1 MITAMWQEKTGIKT
15 SDSTCRKRY
24 GTLKANLACVE
35 DADLD
40 TMKTC
45 IAQVDAD
52 IEEQKKALDRKR
64 WNQISAAM
72 EAAGTKKYEAG
83 TIEKAYKTM
92 GVNSGRSASIA
103 AAAEDGEE

>member
-1 MITAMWQEKTGIKT
+1 MWEEKTGIKT

-24 GTLKANLACVE
+24 AKLKANLARVE
-35 DADLD
+35 DSDLD

-45 IAQVDAD
+45 ITQVNTD

-64 WNQISAAM
+64 WIQVSAAM

-83 TIEKAYKTM
+83 TIEKAYKTISAN
-92 GVNSGRSASIA
+92 NSRSSSMAVVA
-103 AAAEDGEE
+103 KNEEE

>member
-1 MITAMWQEKTGIKT
+1 MWEEKIGVKT

-24 GTLKANLACVE
+24 GKLKANLARVE

-45 IAQVDAD
+45 VAQVDTD

-64 WNQISAAM
+64 WNQVSAAM
-72 EAAGTKKYEAG
+72 KAAGTKKYEAG
-83 TIEKAYKTM
+83 TIEKAYKNM
-92 GVNSGRSASIA
+92 GANDVRSTNMAV
-103 AAAEDGEE
+103 AAENGEE